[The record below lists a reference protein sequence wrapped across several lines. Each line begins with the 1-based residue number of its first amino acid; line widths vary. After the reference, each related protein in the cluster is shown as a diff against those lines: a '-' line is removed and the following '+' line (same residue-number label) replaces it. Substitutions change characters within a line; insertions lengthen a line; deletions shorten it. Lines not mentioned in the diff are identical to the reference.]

1 MYSKGRGDPYGKRDD
16 NTAYQLRILRAKCQ
30 RYLLPVLYF
39 DGLESFLCA
48 NESIKIKANAQIST
62 AEKNGEWEDIS
73 NTMQTQTEKM

>member
-1 MYSKGRGDPYGKRDD
+1 MGNEMITRLINCGFSEPNARDIS
-16 NTAYQLRILRAKCQ
+16 Y
-30 RYLLPVLYF
+30 RYYICGEF